1 MNWQRAGPSTGCF
14 RNSHTRAVLLRGVFF
29 LLTGGLFVARLQL
42 KLSVGLGAAVSST
55 AAGHKHA
62 ANETT
67 FTVLIGVA
75 LRRDLFRLSPKGGG
89 GEGKKVSWRNGRS

>member
-14 RNSHTRAVLLRGVFF
+14 RNSHTRAVLLRGFFF

-89 GEGKKVSWRNGRS
+89 GREKK